1 MRTKRF
7 CLSSLSILI
16 VLFSAGVA
24 IGAAPENSKDSLE
37 SKLPPQPYSLDD
49 CIAIALENN
58 HDVAMRGF
66 ESLVAESNKDIASSN
81 KLPTIGLIG
90 SYRHFEHDQR
100 LAQPRRNGTPGVF
113 GDDMLDGSIVLSMP
127 IYTSGRVENE
137 IEAATLLSE
146 SATHDLARTREEL
159 VFNVSNVFYK
169 ILAQKH
175 IVDSLEFSKK
185 TLKEHCKRVSN
196 LLDVQKAS
204 RVDLLRSQVRLANVE
219 QELLAQ
225 KNVDAILRRVLINL
239 LGVSSMG
246 ASVDIKGELNWSQ
259 VDPSLQKS
267 LEIAYKQRSD
277 YLSMKKQLEAK
288 ESLVEVA
295 KSGRYPI
302 VSAEASYGL
311 RNAIDPSDRPSGEDE
326 TESRGFVGVVVEIP
340 LFEGGAIDARLR
352 GARSK
357 MYAQRE
363 ALQKLKE
370 QICLDVETAIL
381 NIDSSAKRVEA
392 TEKSIEQAKES
403 LKIEREKYENGKG
416 SITDVLDAQSALLDS
431 QTSYYHALSDYNSA
445 QAQWHLAIG
454 DEK

>member
-1 MRTKRF
+1 MKRV

-16 VLFSAGVA
+16 ILFFAGVSNA
-24 IGAAPENSKDSLE
+24 HESENSKDGLE

-66 ESLVAESNKDIASSN
+66 ESLAAESDKDIASS
-81 KLPTIGLIG
+81 KHLPTIGLVG
-90 SYRHFEHDQR
+90 SYRHFEHEQR
-100 LAQPRRNGTPGVF
+100 LAQPRHNGKLGVF

-146 SATHDLARTREEL
+146 SATHNLARTREEL
-159 VFNVSNVFYK
+159 VFNVSHVFYS

-175 IVDSLEFSKK
+175 IVESLEFSKK
-185 TLKEHCKRVSN
+185 TLEEHCKRVAN

-204 RVDLLRSQVRLANVE
+204 KVDLLRSQVRLADVE
-219 QELLAQ
+219 QDLLAQ
-225 KNVDAILRRVLINL
+225 KNVAAILRRVLVNL
-239 LGVSSMG
+239 LGVSSIDS
-246 ASVDIKGELNWSQ
+246 SVEIKGELSWSQ
-259 VDPSLQKS
+259 IALSLEKS
-267 LEIAYKQRSD
+267 LEIAYKQRDD
-277 YLSMKKQLEAK
+277 YLSMKKQLAAK

-302 VSAEASYGL
+302 VSAQASYGL

-326 TESRGFVGVVVEIP
+326 TDSSGFVGVSVEIP

-352 GARSK
+352 SSRSR

-370 QICLDVETAIL
+370 QICLDIETAIL
-381 NIDSSAKRVEA
+381 NINSSAKRVEA

-403 LKIEREKYENGKG
+403 LKIEREKYEYGKG